1 MLRTPSAQA
10 CLIGLL
16 AALTT
21 FCAFHACGAEP
32 PAASQSYSIVAQSDS
47 TSAATGRRPVA
58 QRIARANLPL
68 VTPSAPLSHAECSEH
83 GCPVPGLKSVAPIRV
98 RVVPPLGETR
108 DELIVSETDG
118 EADAATDGETDSLI
132 VQAPDDAPALLPMQP
147 VSREALLARVKR
159 ALAGIPREAEASLSI
174 VKMESSPTVV
184 PARLEFNVNES
195 RSVIR
200 EGEQI
205 VLRIAVRNVGGE
217 PAQSVAATL
226 FFADGVE
233 PMQAIGQPAEVS
245 PGEVRVASI
254 DTLPPGDSFNL
265 LVTAIGTRAG
275 SVAYRGE
282 LECQQVPGGLA
293 CEGAVTIRPRR
304 QP

>member
-233 PMQAIGQPAEVS
+233 PMQAIGQPAEVY
-245 PGEVRVASI
+245 PGEVRFDSI

>member
-32 PAASQSYSIVAQSDS
+32 PAASRSYSIVAQSDS
-47 TSAATGRRPVA
+47 TSAATGRRPVG

-68 VTPSAPLSHAECSEH
+68 RTLSGPLLHDGCSEH
-83 GCPVPGLKSVAPIRV
+83 GCPVPALKPAAPLV
-98 RVVPPLGETR
+98 ERVVPPLGETQ
-108 DELIVSETDG
+108 EESSLVGSDG
-118 EADAATDGETDSLI
+118 EADAVTDSETDGLI
-132 VQAPDDAPALLPMQP
+132 VQSPDDVPALLPMQP

-159 ALAGIPREAEASLSI
+159 ALAGIPRESEASLSI
-174 VKMESSPTVV
+174 VEMESPPTVV

-217 PAQSVAATL
+217 PAQGVAATL

-233 PMQAIGQPAEVS
+233 PMQAIGQSAEVY
-245 PGEVRVASI
+245 PGEVRFDSI

-265 LVTAIGTRAG
+265 MVTAIGTRAG

-282 LECQQVPGGLA
+282 LECQQVPGGLT

>member
-233 PMQAIGQPAEVS
+233 PMQAIGQPAEVY
-245 PGEVRVASI
+245 PGEVRFDSI

-282 LECQQVPGGLA
+282 LECQQVPDGLA

>member
-1 MLRTPSAQA
+1 VP
-10 CLIGLL
+10 
-16 AALTT
+16 ALK
-21 FCAFHACGAEP
+21 
-32 PAASQSYSIVAQSDS
+32 PAA
-47 TSAATGRRPVA
+47 
-58 QRIARANLPL
+58 PL
-68 VTPSAPLSHAECSEH
+68 VE
-83 GCPVPGLKSVAPIRV
+83 
-98 RVVPPLGETR
+98 RVVPPLGETQ
-108 DELIVSETDG
+108 EESIVAGPGGEADAVTDSETDG
-118 EADAATDGETDSLI
+118 LI
-132 VQAPDDAPALLPMQP
+132 VQSPNDVPALLPMQP

-159 ALAGIPREAEASLSI
+159 ALAGIPRESEASLSI
-174 VKMESSPTVV
+174 VETESSPTVV

-217 PAQSVAATL
+217 PAQGVAATL

-233 PMQAIGQPAEVS
+233 PMQAIGQSAEVY
-245 PGEVRVASI
+245 PGEVRFDSI

-265 LVTAIGTRAG
+265 MVTAIGTRAG

-282 LECQQVPGGLA
+282 LECQQVPGGLT

>member
-47 TSAATGRRPVA
+47 TSAATGRQPVA
-58 QRIARANLPL
+58 QRIARATLPL

-159 ALAGIPREAEASLSI
+159 ALAGLPREAEASLSI

-233 PMQAIGQPAEVS
+233 PMQAIGQPAEVY
-245 PGEVRVASI
+245 PGEVRFDSI